1 MFLRIK
7 KIKGSRLV
15 QLVES
20 FRNEEG
26 LPRQRVIASLGDVSL
41 PADELRGI
49 SQAVENRLRGKQ
61 ELFEE
66 SLSQEASE
74 WVSRILQVASRSK
87 STASHDPAA
96 VLDGV
101 LVDRIESEEVVSFG
115 PQLVALHAW
124 NQLGLSQV
132 LLAQGMNPQ
141 AVAMAQLMIAN
152 RLIEPLSEWALID
165 WSQRTALPEMLD
177 VRLTR
182 TTKDRLY
189 RTSDQ
194 LLNCRKAIE
203 TALRS
208 REKQLFGLRRS
219 IILYDV
225 TNTHFEGLCEANP
238 KARHGNNKQQRND
251 CRQVAVGMAFD
262 EYGFAL
268 AHEVF
273 EGNMADTK
281 TLVHLLD
288 RLALPDESGR
298 PVVILDAGFA
308 SEENLQLLESRG
320 FSFLI
325 NVTRSSRTKYAE
337 LFEQG
342 SFEPIPGRA
351 ANDEVQVKSVADPDH
366 ESRRLVLC
374 RSLPRR
380 EKEVAMLSNAEKRFL
395 CDAHALRHRIE
406 NGRLKQPEL
415 IERAIG
421 ALKKKHPRAGRFY
434 TLDHRDQTLGIT
446 RDDAKI
452 DQALDLCGD
461 YVLKTDQTLD
471 APVLW
476 QLYMTLLQ
484 AENGFR
490 MLKGSLGLRPN
501 FHQIEERVDGHI
513 FISVIA
519 YHLLRW
525 ISYTLEQSG
534 DLREWKTVRRLLCT
548 HSLVTTRLTLK
559 DGRVIRIRKPSLP
572 DAAQQE
578 VYHRLGIDWRT
589 AFKPV
594 KTEVRTEPTL

>member
-1 MFLRIK
+1 MFLRTK

-20 FRNEEG
+20 YRNAEG
-26 LPRQRVIASLGDVSL
+26 LPRQRVIASLGDVEL

-49 SQAVENRLRGKQ
+49 AQAVEKRLRGNQ

-74 WVSRILQVASRSK
+74 WVALIVQVASRSK
-87 STASHDPAA
+87 ATASHDSSA

-101 LVDRIESEEVVSFG
+101 LVDRIESEEVVCFG

-124 NQLGLSQV
+124 DQLGLSQV

-141 AVAMAQLMIAN
+141 AVATAQLMTAN
-152 RLIEPLSEWALID
+152 RLIEPLSEWALVD
-165 WSQRTALPEMLD
+165 WAQRTALPEMLD
-177 VRLTR
+177 VRITR

-194 LLNCRKAIE
+194 LLGCRKAIE
-203 TALRS
+203 AALRG

-219 IILYDV
+219 IVLYDV

-238 KARHGNNKQQRND
+238 KARHGKNKQKRND

-262 EYGFAL
+262 EEGFAL

-273 EGNMADTK
+273 EGNMADTA
-281 TLVHLLD
+281 TLGQMLD
-288 RLALPDESGR
+288 RLDLPEESGR

-308 SEENLQLLESRG
+308 SGENLQLLQARG
-320 FSFLI
+320 FSFLV
-325 NVTRSSRTKYAE
+325 NVTRSSRTKYAA
-337 LFEQG
+337 LFDG
-342 SFEPIPGRA
+342 KAFEPVPGRGA
-351 ANDEVQVKSVADPDH
+351 HEEVQVKTVADPNH
-366 ESRRLVLC
+366 EGRNLVLC

-380 EKEVAMLSNAEKRFL
+380 EKELAMLSNAEKRFL
-395 CDAHALRHRIE
+395 RDAQALRKRIE
-406 NGRLKQPEL
+406 NGRLKKPEL

-421 ALKKKHPRAGRFY
+421 SLKKKHPRCARFY
-434 TLDHRDQTLGIT
+434 TLAHRDQTLGIT
-446 RDDAKI
+446 RDDARI
-452 DQALDLCGD
+452 DQALELCGD
-461 YVLKTDQTLD
+461 YVLKTDQALD
-471 APVLW
+471 APTLW
-476 QLYMTLLQ
+476 NLYMTLLQ
-484 AENGFR
+484 AERGFR

-525 ISYTLEQSG
+525 ISYTLEQGG
-534 DLREWKTVRRLLCT
+534 DMREWKTVRRLLST

-578 VYHRLGIDWRT
+578 LYHRLGIDWRA

-594 KTEVRTEPTL
+594 RTEVNTAPSL